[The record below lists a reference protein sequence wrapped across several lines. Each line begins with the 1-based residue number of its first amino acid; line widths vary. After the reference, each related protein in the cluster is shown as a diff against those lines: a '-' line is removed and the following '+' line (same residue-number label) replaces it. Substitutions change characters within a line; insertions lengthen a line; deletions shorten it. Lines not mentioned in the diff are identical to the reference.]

1 MKKILS
7 MMLVLTL
14 IFVAVGCNNDAP
26 AADEPPADT
35 PSDEPADTPADT
47 PSLDVEEK
55 AFNLGM
61 DSPEDTVT
69 YLFAQ
74 KFGELLNAKSGGAYT
89 VNLFANGQL
98 GNDRELVESMQSG
111 EVDFVVQTTAPQV
124 NFVPELA
131 VFDMANVF
139 PDAETARKVLDGEFF
154 DQIAPFYVDRNLKLL
169 AYADQS
175 FRELTTNTAV
185 NELSDL
191 AGQKIRTMENPY
203 HIAYWTAL
211 GANPTPMAWGEV
223 YIGLQQGTIDG
234 QENPYEVIVSSK
246 MYEQQDYVVNTNHIL
261 HILALT
267 SSKATFDGLPAEAQA
282 WVQEAADEAKVY
294 AREQADARIAERVQ
308 IIKDSGTEI
317 IDLSPELLAEMQE
330 KAQAQYDEIRAAIGA
345 ELVDGLLEATEQAK

>member
-1 MKKILS
+1 MKKVLS
-7 MMLVLTL
+7 MMLIAMLL
-14 IFVAVGCNNDAP
+14 FIAVGCGNDAP
-26 AADEPPADT
+26 ASDKPADT
-35 PSDEPADTPADT
+35 PSSDS
-47 PSLDVEEK
+47 PSNVEAK
-55 AFNLGM
+55 TFNLGM

-69 YLFAQ
+69 YLFAK
-74 KFGELLNAKSGGAYT
+74 KFADLLKDKSNGAYT

-111 EVDFVVQTTAPQV
+111 EVNFVVQTTAPQV

-139 PDAETARKVLDGEFF
+139 PDAETARKVLDGEFL
-154 DQIAPFYVDRNLKLL
+154 DKIAPFYSDRNLKLL

-175 FRELTTNTAV
+175 FRELTTNKAV
-185 NELSDL
+185 RQLSDL

-267 SSKATFDGLPAEAQA
+267 ASKKTFDELPAEAQA
-282 WVQEAADEAKVY
+282 WVQEAANEAKVY
-294 AREQADARIAERVQ
+294 AREQADERIAERVQ
-308 IIKDSGTEI
+308 IIKDSGTEV
-317 IDLSPELLAEMQE
+317 IDLSAEILAEMQE
-330 KAQAQYDEIRAAIGA
+330 RAQAQYDDIRTAIGA
-345 ELVDGLLEATEQAK
+345 ELVDALLEATEKVK